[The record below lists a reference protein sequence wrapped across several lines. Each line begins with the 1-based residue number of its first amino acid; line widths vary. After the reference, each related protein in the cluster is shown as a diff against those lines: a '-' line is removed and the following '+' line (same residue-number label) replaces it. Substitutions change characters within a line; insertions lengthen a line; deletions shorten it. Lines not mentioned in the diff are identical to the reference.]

1 VPKPDGDGAVE
12 IDDVSFAA
20 SRFGTETGGAKYTP
34 RVELAS
40 QNGIVQI
47 DDIEAFASRFGAG
60 CTSG

>member
-1 VPKPDGDGAVE
+1 
-12 IDDVSFAA
+12 VSFAA
-20 SRFGTETGGAKYTP
+20 SRFDAKTGDGNYTP

-60 CTSG
+60 CTSE